1 MKKMLLCLSF
11 LMLCGIASASD
22 ILKWQATELAYKTTD
37 DWGNWSEWSDW
48 EDCSVLIVIN
58 TATDRVNIYSSTP
71 QEYDVYDT
79 EPEVYDNDGGSSITF
94 HCVDANGL
102 RCDMRIRVQANG
114 QVQLYIDYNDIM
126 FVYNV
131 EAK

>member
-79 EPEVYDNDGGSSITF
+79 ESAVNDNDGGSSITF

-102 RCDMRIRVQANG
+102 RCDMRIRVKANG

>member
-79 EPEVYDNDGGSSITF
+79 ESAVNDNDGGSSITF